1 MINDIQISTHF
12 KLREFQCRCCGL
24 VKLSPRLLRMLEKLR
39 EAARVPLV
47 VTSGY
52 RCPNHNRHVGGAPRS
67 LHLDGCAADILAAP
81 SAQKHLFAIAKSIG
95 FSQVICGDYK
105 KYLHLEYIN

>member
-1 MINDIQISTHF
+1 MINDIRISPHF

-24 VKLSPRLLRMLEKLR
+24 VKLSPRLLQMLEELR
-39 EAARVPLV
+39 EKAGIPLV

-52 RCPNHNRHVGGAPRS
+52 RCPTHNRRVGGVPRS

-81 SAQKHLFAIAKSIG
+81 EAQKRLFVMAKSIG
-95 FSQVICGDYK
+95 FSQAICGGYK
-105 KYLHLEYIN
+105 KYLHLGYAN